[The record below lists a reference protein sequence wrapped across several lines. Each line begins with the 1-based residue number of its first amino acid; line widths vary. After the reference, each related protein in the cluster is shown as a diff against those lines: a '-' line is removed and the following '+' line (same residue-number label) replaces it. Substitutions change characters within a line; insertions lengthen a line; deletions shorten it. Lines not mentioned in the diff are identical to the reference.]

1 MRVKEDR
8 TMRGDDRND
17 VNLFSYIS
25 PEARVPKDHPLRAI
39 RHIVDVVLKDL
50 SAHFTK
56 LYSAVG
62 RPSIPPEKLLRALL
76 LQVLYS
82 IRSERLLME
91 QLDYNL
97 LFRWFVGLNM
107 DEPVWAPS
115 VFSKNRERLLE
126 GEIADRFF
134 DGVQTQALDHK
145 LISDEHFT
153 IDGTLVE
160 AWAGHKSFK
169 PKGTSSSDGPDDP
182 GNPTVDFRG
191 QKRSNA
197 THASTTDP
205 DSRLYRKS
213 FGTESKLCYAGH
225 VLMENRN
232 GLAINGRLT
241 VATSRSEREAAEEMV
256 RDIPGARRITLGGDK
271 AYDVHAFVDT
281 LRNLNVSPHIAGKNA
296 TYSMIDG
303 RTTRHPGYDLS
314 QKKRKRVEEIF
325 GWLKTIGLMRKTRHR
340 GSARVGWM
348 FMFTLAVYNIL
359 RMRNLLASTA

>member
-1 MRVKEDR
+1 
-8 TMRGDDRND
+8 MRGDDRND

-39 RHIVDVVLKDL
+39 RQIVDVVLKDL
-50 SAHFTK
+50 SPHFTK

-62 RPSIPPEKLLRALL
+62 RPSIAPEMLLRALL

-107 DEPVWAPS
+107 DDPVWAPS

-134 DGVQTQALDHK
+134 DGVQAQAVAHR

-153 IDGTLVE
+153 VDGTLVE

-169 PKGTSSSDGPDDP
+169 PKGTSPDRGPDDP

-191 QKRSNA
+191 QKRSNT

-205 DSRLYRKS
+205 DARLYRKS

-241 VATSRSEREAAEEMV
+241 VATSRSEREAAQEMV
-256 RDIPGARRITLGGDK
+256 RDIPGTRRITLGADK
-271 AYDVHAFVDT
+271 AYDVFEFVDT
-281 LRNLNVSPHIAGKNA
+281 VRDMNVSTHIAGKNA
-296 TYSMIDG
+296 AYSMIDG

-325 GWLKTIGLMRKTRHR
+325 GWLKTIGLLRKTRHR
-340 GSARVGWM
+340 GRARVGWM
-348 FMFTLAVYNIL
+348 FMFTLAVYNVL

>member
-1 MRVKEDR
+1 MRVEEGD
-8 TMRGDDRND
+8 TMRGDDRTD
-17 VNLFSYIS
+17 ASLFSYIS
-25 PEARVPKDHPLRAI
+25 PETRVPKDHPLRAL
-39 RHIVDVVLKDL
+39 RQIVDVVLKDL
-50 SAHFTK
+50 SPHFTK

-107 DEPVWAPS
+107 DDPVWAPT

-134 DGVQTQALDHK
+134 DGVQAQALEHR

-153 IDGTLVE
+153 VDGTLVE

-169 PKGTSSSDGPDDP
+169 PKGTTSRGGPDDP

-205 DSRLYRKS
+205 DARLYRKS

-256 RDIPGARRITLGGDK
+256 RDVPGTRRITLGGDK
-271 AYDVHAFVDT
+271 AYDVFAFVDT
-281 LRNLNVSPHIAGKNA
+281 LRDMNVSPHIAAKNA
-296 TYSMIDG
+296 AYSMIDG
-303 RTTRHPGYDLS
+303 RTTRHPGYELS

-325 GWLKTIGLMRKTRHR
+325 GWLKTVGLLRKTRHR
-340 GSARVGWM
+340 GRARVGWM
-348 FMFTLAVYNIL
+348 FMFTLAAYNL
-359 RMRNLLASTA
+359 VRMRNLLASAA